1 MKHWLAG
8 WWWVVLWLGLGLTPP
23 VSASVTATL
32 DTQQVAAGD
41 TVELTLHH
49 DGHSSG
55 QPDLTPL
62 KQDFDV
68 LSTQTGSSIQIS
80 NGGMSASTQ
89 VVVTLSPKNTG
100 RVTIPSLTWG
110 QDHTLPLTLEVL
122 AAGGDQSGGNG
133 TQAQAAAP
141 VFLETQVD
149 SHRPYVQA
157 AVDVTVR
164 LYFSEAL
171 HQANLTLPQSADD
184 VVMQVGEDT
193 QSSAERNGQQY
204 QVVTRHYTVFP
215 QRSGEI
221 QLPGPTL
228 DAQVEKRSRNGAG
241 PLGGFFGSLLN
252 QTRPLRLHGDPIA
265 LSVQPR
271 PADAGTVW
279 IPARN
284 VQLSA
289 QWKPSSL
296 QVHAGEP
303 VTVELQLQ
311 ADGLTAEQLP
321 DLTSEWTLP
330 QGLRAYPDQPKLE
343 NRTRGTTVLGQRTQ
357 SVALIADDAGQFSI
371 PDLRLRW
378 WDVTANVS
386 RDVTLPG
393 KTLAVLPAAGSVLQQ
408 PSPATAQA
416 PATPAEPAPARTN
429 NVVVPA
435 SDSIW
440 RWLAFGFGVLWIATV
455 LAWLRSRR
463 ASRRKITPATAT
475 QISPPDVSAV
485 RSAFREACQKG
496 DALAAR
502 RNLLA
507 WVAAERNG
515 AGPVGLNALARESV
529 DSVLAGLLRDLD
541 RACFLGTPW
550 NGEALERALQK
561 LPQQGGTQGD
571 RQAGLAPLYPQ

>member
-1 MKHWLAG
+1 MKHSLAV
-8 WWWVVLWLGLGLTPP
+8 WCLVLCLALTPP
-23 VSASVTATL
+23 VFAGVTATL

-49 DGHSSG
+49 DGHSSA

-68 LSTQTGSSIQIS
+68 LSTQTGSSIQIT

-89 VVVTLSPKNTG
+89 VVVTLAPKNTG

-110 QDHTLPLTLEVL
+110 QDRTLPLTLEVL
-122 AAGGDQSGGNG
+122 AAGSDQAGGSA

-171 HQANLTLPQSADD
+171 HQASLTLPQSADD
-184 VVMQVGEDT
+184 VVMQVGQDT
-193 QSSAERNGQQY
+193 QSSAERNGQPY
-204 QVVTRHYTVFP
+204 QVVTRHYTIFP

-228 DAQVEKRSRNGAG
+228 GAQVEKRSRNGGG
-241 PLGGFFGSLLN
+241 PFGGFFGSLLN

-271 PADAGTVW
+271 PADAGSVW

-289 QWKPSSL
+289 QWKPTSL
-296 QVHAGEP
+296 QVHAGDP

-330 QGLRAYPDQPKLE
+330 QGLRAYPDQPKLD
-343 NRTRGTTVLGQRTQ
+343 NLTQGTTVLGKRTQ

-378 WDVTANVS
+378 WDVTANAS
-386 RDVTLPG
+386 REVTLPG
-393 KTLAVLPAAGSVLQQ
+393 KTLTVLPAAAGSVLQQ

-416 PATPAEPAPARTN
+416 PATPAKSAPARTN
-429 NVVVPA
+429 SVTVPA
-435 SDSIW
+435 GDSIW
-440 RWLAFGFGVLWIATV
+440 RWLAFGFGALWITTIS
-455 LAWLRSRR
+455 AWLWSRR
-463 ASRRKITPATAT
+463 ASKREVTPAITT
-475 QISPPDVSAV
+475 QTSPPDVSAV

-507 WVAAERNG
+507 WVTADRNG
-515 AGPVGLNALARESV
+515 AGPVGLNALAREST
-529 DSVLAGLLRDLD
+529 DSLLAGLLRDLD

-550 NGEALERALQK
+550 NGEPLERALRK

-571 RQAGLAPLYPQ
+571 RKTGLAPLYPR